1 MKRLIVCLMG
11 ICVCVPAQAQWKNL
25 WKASKH
31 VPQSALTARVQVQL
45 ERAGLMP
52 AAQVRRKFRLL
63 RKRNCTGAAA
73 LPTTSI
79 KRKPDSKK

>member
-1 MKRLIVCLMG
+1 MTTPDGMVILMSG
-11 ICVCVPAQAQWKNL
+11 VTEMMHQPAFW
-25 WKASKH
+25 
-31 VPQSALTARVQVQL
+31 
-45 ERAGLMP
+45 P
-52 AAQVRRKFRLL
+52 AVQVRRKFRLL